1 MVRFEDL
8 RIFMAAAAQGSFSA
22 AARELDL
29 TPAVASAALKRL
41 EQALDARLFVR
52 STRSLRLTSDGERYL
67 EHARSALSALEA
79 GRNAVARNKTDISGT
94 LSVSI
99 PSDLGRHVLLPWL
112 DEFQER
118 HPRVNFQVRISDR
131 LADLYRQP
139 VDIAVRYGTP
149 NDSGLVALP
158 LAEHN
163 RRVVCASPAYLARHG
178 VPRVPEDL
186 RRHNC
191 LSFVLGETLHD
202 RWAFLHQGA
211 VLNVPV
217 KGDRVG
223 DDGELVRRWA
233 LAGHGLAYKSRYDVL
248 ADLRAGRLIEVLA
261 DYECEPS
268 PLYLLCVHRMLLSPA
283 VKRLREFLQER
294 FKAFEAGP
302 AAGPDA
308 RA

>member
-8 RIFMAAAAQGSFSA
+8 KIFLAAADQGSFSA

-29 TPAVASAALKRL
+29 TPAAASAALKRL
-41 EQALDARLFVR
+41 ELALDARLFVR
-52 STRSLRLTSDGERYL
+52 STRSLRLTGDGERYL
-67 EHARSALSALEA
+67 EYARSAISTLEA
-79 GRNAVARNKTDISGT
+79 GKNAVARSKTEISGT

-112 DEFQER
+112 DEFQGE
-118 HPRVNFQVRISDR
+118 HPRVSFQVRISDR

-139 VDIAVRYGTP
+139 VDLAVRYGTP
-149 NDSGLVALP
+149 TDSGLVALP
-158 LAEHN
+158 LAERN
-163 RRVVCASPAYLARHG
+163 RRVVCASPAYFARHG
-178 VPRVPEDL
+178 MPQAPADL

-202 RWAFLHQGA
+202 RWTFQRGDGSTLT
-211 VLNVPV
+211 VPV

-233 LAGHGLAYKSRYDVL
+233 LAGHGVAYKSRYDVL
-248 ADLRAGRLIEVLA
+248 SDLRAGRLVEALG
-261 DYECEPS
+261 DYASEPS

-283 VKRLREFLQER
+283 VRRLREFLQER
-294 FKAFEAGP
+294 FRQFEAG
-302 AAGPDA
+302 
-308 RA
+308 

>member
-8 RIFMAAAAQGSFSA
+8 KIFLAAADQGSFSA

-29 TPAVASAALKRL
+29 TPAAASAALKRL
-41 EQALDARLFVR
+41 ELALDARLFVR
-52 STRSLRLTSDGERYL
+52 STRSLRLTGDGERYL
-67 EHARSALSALEA
+67 EYARSAISTLEA
-79 GRNAVARNKTDISGT
+79 GKNAVARSKTEISGT

-112 DEFQER
+112 DEFQGE
-118 HPRVNFQVRISDR
+118 HPRVSFQVRISDR

-139 VDIAVRYGTP
+139 VNLAVRYGTP
-149 NDSGLVALP
+149 TDSGLVALP
-158 LAEHN
+158 LAERN
-163 RRVVCASPAYLARHG
+163 RRVVCASPAYFARHG
-178 VPRVPEDL
+178 MPQAPADL

-202 RWAFLHQGA
+202 RWTFQRGDGSTLT
-211 VLNVPV
+211 VPV

-233 LAGHGLAYKSRYDVL
+233 LAGHGVAYKSRYDVL
-248 ADLRAGRLIEVLA
+248 SDLRAGRLVEALG
-261 DYECEPS
+261 DYASEPS

-283 VKRLREFLQER
+283 VRRLREFLQER
-294 FKAFEAGP
+294 FRQFEAG
-302 AAGPDA
+302 
-308 RA
+308 

>member
-8 RIFMAAAAQGSFSA
+8 RIFVAAADQGSFSA

-41 EQALDARLFVR
+41 ELTLETRLFVR

-67 EHARSALSALEA
+67 EYARAAIATLEA
-79 GRNAVARNKTDISGT
+79 GKNAMARDKTAISGT

-112 DEFQER
+112 DDFQHQ
-118 HPRVNFQVRISDR
+118 HPRVSFQVRISDR

-139 VDIAVRYGTP
+139 VDIAIRYGTP

-163 RRVVCASPAYLARHG
+163 RRVVCAAPAYLARHG
-178 VPRVPEDL
+178 VPQVPADL

-202 RWAFLHQGA
+202 RWTFEHEGTSTT
-211 VLNVPV
+211 VPV

-223 DDGELVRRWA
+223 DDGDLVRRWA
-233 LAGHGLAYKSRYDVL
+233 LAGHGVAYKSHYDVL
-248 ADLRAGRLIEVLA
+248 SDLRAGRLVELLPG
-261 DYECEPS
+261 YTTEPS

-283 VKRLREFLQER
+283 VKRMREFLQER
-294 FKAFEAGP
+294 FRLFDAG
-302 AAGPDA
+302 
-308 RA
+308 

>member
-8 RIFMAAAAQGSFSA
+8 RIFVAAADHGSFSA

-41 EQALDARLFVR
+41 ELTLETRLFVR
-52 STRSLRLTSDGERYL
+52 STRSLRLTADGERYL
-67 EHARSALSALEA
+67 EYARAAISTLEA
-79 GRNAVARNKTDISGT
+79 GKNAMARDKTAISGT

-112 DEFQER
+112 DDFQNQ
-118 HPRVNFQVRISDR
+118 HPRVSFQVRISDR

-139 VDIAVRYGTP
+139 VDIAIRYGTP
-149 NDSGLVALP
+149 NESALVALP
-158 LAEHN
+158 LSEHN

-178 VPRVPEDL
+178 VPQAPADL

-202 RWAFLHQGA
+202 RWTFERDGTRTT
-211 VLNVPV
+211 VPV

-223 DDGELVRRWA
+223 DDGDLVRRWA
-233 LAGHGLAYKSRYDVL
+233 LAGHGVAYKSRYDVL
-248 ADLRAGRLIEVLA
+248 SDLRAGRLVELLP
-261 DYECEPS
+261 DYGTEPS

-283 VKRLREFLQER
+283 VKRMREFLQER
-294 FKAFEAGP
+294 FRRFDAG
-302 AAGPDA
+302 
-308 RA
+308 

>member
-8 RIFMAAAAQGSFSA
+8 RIFVAAADQGSFSA

-41 EQALDARLFVR
+41 ELTLETRLFVR
-52 STRSLRLTSDGERYL
+52 STRSLRLTADGERYL
-67 EHARSALSALEA
+67 EYARSAIATLEA
-79 GRNAVARNKTDISGT
+79 GKNAMARDKTAISGT
-94 LSVSI
+94 LSISI

-112 DEFQER
+112 DDFQQL

-139 VDIAVRYGTP
+139 VDIAIRYGTP
-149 NDSGLVALP
+149 NDSALVALP
-158 LAEHN
+158 LAEQN

-178 VPRVPEDL
+178 VPQTPADL

-202 RWAFLHQGA
+202 RWAFERAG
-211 VLNVPV
+211 VGTTVPV

-233 LAGHGLAYKSRYDVL
+233 LAGHGVAYKSRYDVL
-248 ADLRAGRLIEVLA
+248 SDLRAGRLVELLP
-261 DYECEPS
+261 DYGTEPS

-283 VKRLREFLQER
+283 VKRLREFLQDR
-294 FKAFEAGP
+294 FRQFDGA
-302 AAGPDA
+302 
-308 RA
+308 

>member
-8 RIFMAAAAQGSFSA
+8 RIFVAAADHGSFSA

-41 EQALDARLFVR
+41 ELTLETRLFVR

-67 EHARSALSALEA
+67 EYARSAISALEA
-79 GRNAVARNKTDISGT
+79 GKNAMARDKTAISGT

-99 PSDLGRHVLLPWL
+99 PSDLGRNVLLPWL
-112 DEFQER
+112 DDFQHQ
-118 HPRVNFQVRISDR
+118 HPRVSFQVRISDR

-139 VDIAVRYGTP
+139 VDIAIRYGTP
-149 NDSGLVALP
+149 NDSALVALP

-178 VPRVPEDL
+178 VPQAPADL

-202 RWAFLHQGA
+202 RWTFEREGTSTT
-211 VLNVPV
+211 VPV

-223 DDGELVRRWA
+223 DDGDLVRRWA
-233 LAGHGLAYKSRYDVL
+233 LAAHGVAYKSRYDVL
-248 ADLRAGRLIEVLA
+248 SDLRAGRLVELLP
-261 DYECEPS
+261 DYVTEPS
-268 PLYLLCVHRMLLSPA
+268 PLYLLCVQRMLLSPA
-283 VKRLREFLQER
+283 VKRMREFLQER
-294 FKAFEAGP
+294 FRLFDAG
-302 AAGPDA
+302 
-308 RA
+308 

>member
-8 RIFMAAAAQGSFSA
+8 RIFVAAADHGSFSA

-41 EQALDARLFVR
+41 ELTLETRLFVR
-52 STRSLRLTSDGERYL
+52 STRSLRLTGDGERYL
-67 EHARSALSALEA
+67 EYARSAISTLEA
-79 GRNAVARNKTDISGT
+79 GKNAMARDKTAISGT
-94 LSVSI
+94 LSVPI
-99 PSDLGRHVLLPWL
+99 PSDLGRNVLLPWL
-112 DEFQER
+112 DDFQQQ
-118 HPRVNFQVRISDR
+118 HSRVSFQVRISDR

-139 VDIAVRYGTP
+139 VDIAIRYGTP
-149 NDSGLVALP
+149 NDSALVALP

-178 VPRVPEDL
+178 VPQAPADL

-202 RWAFLHQGA
+202 RWTFERDGTSTT
-211 VLNVPV
+211 VPI

-223 DDGELVRRWA
+223 DDGDLVRRWA
-233 LAGHGLAYKSRYDVL
+233 LAGHGIAYKSRYDVL
-248 ADLRAGRLIEVLA
+248 SDLRAGRLVELLP
-261 DYECEPS
+261 DYVTEPS

-283 VKRLREFLQER
+283 VKRMREFLQER
-294 FKAFEAGP
+294 FRQFDAG
-302 AAGPDA
+302 
-308 RA
+308 

>member
-1 MVRFEDL
+1 MESGMVRFEDL
-8 RIFMAAAAQGSFSA
+8 KIFLAAADQGSFSA

-29 TPAVASAALKRL
+29 TPAAASAALKRL
-41 EQALDARLFVR
+41 EQALEARLFVR
-52 STRSLRLTSDGERYL
+52 STRSLRLTGDGERYL
-67 EHARSALSALEA
+67 EYARSAISTLEA
-79 GRNAVARNKTDISGT
+79 GKNAVARSKTEISGT

-118 HPRVNFQVRISDR
+118 HPRVAFQVRISDR

-139 VDIAVRYGTP
+139 VDLAVRYGTP
-149 NDSGLVALP
+149 TDTGLVALP
-158 LAEHN
+158 LAERNH
-163 RRVVCASPAYLARHG
+163 RVVCASPAYFARHG
-178 VPRVPEDL
+178 MPQAPADL

-202 RWAFLHQGA
+202 RWTFLRADGST
-211 VLNVPV
+211 LTVPV

-233 LAGHGLAYKSRYDVL
+233 LAGHGVAYKSRYDVL
-248 ADLRAGRLIEVLA
+248 SDLRAGRLVEALG
-261 DYECEPS
+261 DYAGEPS

-283 VKRLREFLQER
+283 VRRLREFLQER
-294 FKAFEAGP
+294 FRQFEAG
-302 AAGPDA
+302 
-308 RA
+308 